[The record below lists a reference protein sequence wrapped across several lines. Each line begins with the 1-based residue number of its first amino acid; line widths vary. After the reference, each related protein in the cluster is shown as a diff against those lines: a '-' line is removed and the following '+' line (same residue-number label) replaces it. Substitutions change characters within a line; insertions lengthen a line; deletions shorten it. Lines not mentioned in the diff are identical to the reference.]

1 MEKNKLNKEPGGFEL
16 INPDAAGI
24 DISSREHYVA
34 VPKDRDKDSVK
45 KFGTFTE
52 DLHKIAL
59 WLKACRIKTVAMES
73 TAVYWV
79 QLFLVLEEYGF
90 EVFLVNARHVK
101 NVSGRKTDVKDCQ
114 WIQQLHSYGL
124 LRNSFQPENQIREL
138 RNYVRQR
145 KKLIEDKSR
154 YVQLQQKALEQM
166 NIKLHIVISDI
177 NGKTG
182 KAMINKIL
190 EGERRP
196 DELAK
201 YTHPRIKATR
211 EVIIKSLRGN
221 WRDDQIFI
229 LKQAFESGAFIDQ
242 QIIELDK
249 QIEKVITAISEKFG
263 KPEHKDTNQKESK
276 SSYKN
281 RLNFDSKKYL
291 KCLYGVDIT
300 KMEGIDEISG
310 LSLLAEVGVD
320 IKSKFPTEKQFQAWL
335 NVVPNNK
342 ITGGKLKSSRVMK
355 KKNKAGQIFRNAAY
369 TLFNSKG
376 YFGQYLRSRKAKDGT
391 PQAIVATASKMA
403 RVFYKMVTEKI
414 EFNSGI
420 LYLSNEMYLRK
431 KLAKMKS
438 TIENIESVIN
448 ANTVNYAFS

>member
-52 DLHKIAL
+52 DLHAIAG
-59 WLKACRIKTVAMES
+59 WLKTCRIKTVAMES
-73 TAVYWV
+73 TGVFWV

-124 LRNSFQPENQIREL
+124 LKNSFQPENQIREL

-182 KAMINKIL
+182 KAIVGKIL

-196 DELAK
+196 EELSK
-201 YTHPRIKATR
+201 YTDRRIKATM
-211 EVIIKSLRGN
+211 ETIIKSLRGN
-221 WRDDQIFI
+221 WRNDQIFI

-242 QIIELDK
+242 QIIDLDK
-249 QIEKVITAISEKFG
+249 EIERLIIDITDKFEKPVNED
-263 KPEHKDTNQKESK
+263 KKQKETK

-281 RLNFDSKKYL
+281 RLNFDTKKYL
-291 KCLYGVDIT
+291 KYLYGIDIT
-300 KMEGIDEISG
+300 KMEGIDEITG
-310 LSLLAEVGVD
+310 LSLLAEIGVD

-391 PQAIVATASKMA
+391 QEAIVATASKMA
-403 RVFYKMVTEKI
+403 RVFYKIVSEKI
-414 EFNSGI
+414 EYTEEI
-420 LYLSNEMYLRK
+420 LYLSNERYLRK
-431 KLAKMKS
+431 KLFKMKA
-438 TIENIESVIN
+438 TIENIENVISSN
-448 ANTVNYAFS
+448 VARYAFS